1 MNQERSTEVESEST
15 EGETDLEHDF
25 AVLADQAR
33 DSIEQFVHERP
44 HAALGLAAALGFVIG
59 GGLTPR
65 RLVRIGFAAGGPAL
79 TRQIASELARIAN
92 EAWFQSEDSPGP
104 ISDRP
109 SRSPRPRRSKKEKE

>member
-1 MNQERSTEVESEST
+1 MNQERSTEVEPETT
-15 EGETDLEHDF
+15 EGEVDLEHDF

-33 DSIEQFVHERP
+33 DTIEQFVHERP

-65 RLVRIGFAAGGPAL
+65 RLVRIGFAAGGPTL

-92 EAWFQSEDSPGP
+92 EAWFQAEPSSAP

-109 SRSPRPRRSKKEKE
+109 SRGTRPRQSKKEKE

>member
-1 MNQERSTEVESEST
+1 VESES
-15 EGETDLEHDF
+15 EGELDLEHDF
-25 AVLADQAR
+25 AALAEQAR

-79 TRQIASELARIAN
+79 TRQIASQLARIAN
-92 EAWFQSEDSPGP
+92 EAWLQTETRTVP
-104 ISDRP
+104 IADKP
-109 SRSPRPRRSKKEKE
+109 PKAARSRRSKKEKE

>member
-1 MNQERSTEVESEST
+1 MNQDRSAEVESESN

-25 AVLADQAR
+25 AMLADQAR

-92 EAWFQSEDSPGP
+92 EAWLQTEPPSATM
-104 ISDRP
+104 SDKP
-109 SRSPRPRRSKKEKE
+109 PKTSRPRRSKKEKE